1 MKNFLKRF
9 WAILLIGLI
18 LRILLASITFHPD
31 VRSTALAS
39 GAVLQT
45 KNFDFYGQSKCVAPN
60 ETLDDL
66 PLSYLISLPV
76 HFIERPLVNSQTEY
90 AFLNHQN
97 TLYGN
102 PSLWLY
108 LLYTKLPL
116 IIFDLSVGVLLF
128 FITKSKRV
136 LIFWL
141 FNPFTLWATIAIGQ
155 FDIYPTFFAVLS
167 FLLLQKGRLNWAALA
182 LGIGGAI
189 KSGPF
194 LLLPFLLGTAKSW
207 KERLLVLGLA
217 SVPYLLTVTPY
228 LWSPSF
234 RQDAL
239 FAPQLSKILF
249 TSLPI
254 SGGAA
259 LLIVPTVLVFI
270 YIYYL
275 SKRRD
280 LDDFLNFAIITLLM
294 ILSLTHFHLQ
304 WFLWV
309 IPFLLIK
316 FRGTREPGIILSLI
330 GIKISLIGM
339 LLLFDSSLSIKLF
352 SPIIPSLDPMVGF
365 AESLGPERVTFFRN
379 IFASLFAGSNFYLIW
394 KILK

>member
-1 MKNFLKRF
+1 M
-9 WAILLIGLI
+9 
-18 LRILLASITFHPD
+18 
-31 VRSTALAS
+31 
-39 GAVLQT
+39 
-45 KNFDFYGQSKCVAPN
+45 
-60 ETLDDL
+60 
-66 PLSYLISLPV
+66 
-76 HFIERPLVNSQTEY
+76 
-90 AFLNHQN
+90 
-97 TLYGN
+97 
-102 PSLWLY
+102 
-108 LLYTKLPL
+108 
-116 IIFDLSVGVLLF
+116 
-128 FITKSKRV
+128 
-136 LIFWL
+136 
-141 FNPFTLWATIAIGQ
+141 
-155 FDIYPTFFAVLS
+155 
-167 FLLLQKGRLNWAALA
+167 
-182 LGIGGAI
+182 
-189 KSGPF
+189 
-194 LLLPFLLGTAKSW
+194 
-207 KERLLVLGLA
+207 LVLGLA